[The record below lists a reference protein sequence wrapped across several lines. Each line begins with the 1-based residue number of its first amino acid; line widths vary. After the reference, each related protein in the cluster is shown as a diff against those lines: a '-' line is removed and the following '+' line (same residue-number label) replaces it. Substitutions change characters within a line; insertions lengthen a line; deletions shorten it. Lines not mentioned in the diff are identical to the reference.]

1 MRAIGVGANQP
12 AVLCRFAREAD
23 PDCFLVAGRFTA
35 LDRAAEPEL
44 LPLCEENGITV
55 IAGGVFNSGVIAG
68 GTTFDYEAAPP
79 EIVERVEALRE
90 ICARYGVPLPAAAV
104 QFPLRHPAV
113 VTVLVG
119 CRTPGEIAEDV
130 RLARLDVPD
139 ELWSE
144 LA

>member
-1 MRAIGVGANQP
+1 VGANQP

-35 LDRAAEPEL
+35 LDRTAEAEL
-44 LPLCEENGITV
+44 LPLCEESGIAV

-68 GTTFDYEAAPP
+68 GSTFDYQAAPP
-79 EIVERVEALRE
+79 EIVARVQRLRE
-90 ICARYGVPLPAAAV
+90 ICARHDVPLAAAAV

-119 CRTPGEIAEDV
+119 CRTPDEVAEDV
-130 RLARLDVPD
+130 RLAEVDVPD
-139 ELWSE
+139 ELWSD